1 MAQRKPPP
9 ARHED
14 SGSSESGHGDPWLAF
29 GYLVSGVL
37 MYGLIGWALDQWWD
51 TSFLVVVGILG
62 GAGLGLYM
70 TWARFRGPDADPQDP
85 KST

>member
-1 MAQRKPPP
+1 
-9 ARHED
+9 
-14 SGSSESGHGDPWLAF
+14 
-29 GYLVSGVL
+29 VSGVL

-51 TSFLVVVGILG
+51 TSFLVVVGILV